1 MDIFIY
7 SKQISTVVLHSY
19 HFSVSSLD
27 NRQAIDEIAKE
38 LVMAERAKGN
48 KLSMTDAVGK
58 A

>member
-48 KLSMTDAVGK
+48 KQAFYD
-58 A
+58 